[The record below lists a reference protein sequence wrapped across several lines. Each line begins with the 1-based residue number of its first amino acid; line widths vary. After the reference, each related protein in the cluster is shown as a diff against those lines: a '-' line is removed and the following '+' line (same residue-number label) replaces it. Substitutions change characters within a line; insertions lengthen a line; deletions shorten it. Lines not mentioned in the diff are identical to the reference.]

1 MTDKKDD
8 YSAKNIKVLAG
19 LDPVKK
25 RPGMYTNTE
34 NPNHIIEEVIDN
46 SADEILG
53 GHATSIKVTHYKDGS
68 VSVEDNGRGIP
79 VDIHEETGK
88 SALEVIFTS
97 LHSGGKFDKENEED
111 SSYQF
116 AGGLHGVGVCVTNA
130 LSTKLVAQVKKG
142 GKLYEMIFEDGYMT
156 QDITVIKSVFRKASM
171 EPKLQHFQT
180 QNTLVN
186 LI

>member
-1 MTDKKDD
+1 MTEKNNE
-8 YSAKNIKVLAG
+8 YSAKNIKVLVG

-53 GHATSIKVTHYKDGS
+53 GHASLIKVTYFKNGS
-68 VSVEDNGRGIP
+68 ISVEDNGRGIP
-79 VDIHEETGK
+79 VDVHEESGK

-156 QDITVIKSVFRKASM
+156 QDITVIKSI
-171 EPKLQHFQT
+171 PKSEHGTKVQRIF
-180 QNTLVN
+180 
-186 LI
+186 